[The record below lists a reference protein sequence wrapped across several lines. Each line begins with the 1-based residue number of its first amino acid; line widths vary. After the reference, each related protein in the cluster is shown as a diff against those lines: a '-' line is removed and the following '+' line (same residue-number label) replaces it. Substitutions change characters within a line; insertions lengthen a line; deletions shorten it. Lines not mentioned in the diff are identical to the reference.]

1 MYPGYSTAVQYSRIY
16 SCRTAVLASALVM
29 LPPPLL
35 CLMFAA
41 CSLGLGNC
49 LKLLSIPTPP
59 GALLK
64 YSQYWSTASPQLHG
78 PKAKPDS
85 ASKLKALRDGVVWS

>member
-59 GALLK
+59 GALLGD
-64 YSQYWSTASPQLHG
+64 YSCTDTSQQYLGTLPTCMYE
-78 PKAKPDS
+78 
-85 ASKLKALRDGVVWS
+85 

>member
-1 MYPGYSTAVQYSRIY
+1 MALSVFSQSSSEFQQERVPVGANQSL
-16 SCRTAVLASALVM
+16 VLASALVM

-59 GALLK
+59 GALFAVLLQ
-64 YSQYWSTASPQLHG
+64 YS
-78 PKAKPDS
+78 PKAKTNVD
-85 ASKLKALRDGVVWS
+85 AKQIWANF